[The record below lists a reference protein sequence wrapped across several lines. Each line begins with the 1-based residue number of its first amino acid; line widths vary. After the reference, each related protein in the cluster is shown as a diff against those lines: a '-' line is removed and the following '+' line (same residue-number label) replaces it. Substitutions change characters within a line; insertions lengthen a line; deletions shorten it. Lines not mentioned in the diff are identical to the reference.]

1 MGTVP
6 GFEHPSLSLP
16 VSDLERQRAESAL
29 MDAYADSR
37 LSEEEFERR
46 IGLAI
51 AATNRRELN
60 EAFFGLVEPPPAP
73 QSLSRT
79 ASYGS
84 APVTRHDG
92 DAVDG
97 AGRAT
102 AAVAHF
108 LPLVSSALGP
118 GLIFAISQPG
128 SFARRE
134 SAKAFN
140 FQLIALVSLIVAGM
154 SSWILPDALVGL
166 LFSVAFL
173 GWLIGTITGGAKAAS
188 GEDWTNPIRRAI
200 PWQVLP
206 EGKPTPKRL
215 ER

>member
-29 MDAYADSR
+29 MDAYADGR
-37 LSEEEFERR
+37 LSEEDFERR

-51 AATNRRELN
+51 AARTRRELN
-60 EAFFGLVEPPPAP
+60 ESFLGLVEPPPAA
-73 QSLSRT
+73 QSLSRGP
-79 ASYGS
+79 SYGS
-84 APVTRHDG
+84 APATRSG
-92 DAVDG
+92 QSEVDG

-128 SFARRE
+128 TFARRE
-134 SAKAFN
+134 AAKAFN
-140 FQLIALVSLIVAGM
+140 FQLISLVSLLVAGM
-154 SSWILPDALVGL
+154 SSWILPDAMVGL

-188 GEDWTNPIRRAI
+188 GEDWTNPVRKVI

-206 EGKPTPKRL
+206 EGKPAPKRL